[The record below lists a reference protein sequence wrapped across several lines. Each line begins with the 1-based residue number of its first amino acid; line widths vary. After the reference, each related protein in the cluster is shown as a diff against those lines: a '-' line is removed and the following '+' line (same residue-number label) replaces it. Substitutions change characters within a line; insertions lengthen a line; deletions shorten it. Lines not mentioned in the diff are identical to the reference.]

1 MAFKKQ
7 TGFRVSSLG
16 PGILHKRLLLVLFLG
31 LSFMVHAQYNREIV
45 AEPLLKTDTTTLGQ
59 KIVYPDYADAE
70 ITAMKIIIPPG
81 ASTGWHKHEFPVFA
95 FILSGTLTVETEFNQ
110 VMHFSENSTFAEM
123 IRTYHNG
130 SNQGTEDVV
139 LIAFYLGGKGVPLS
153 VKKE

>member
-1 MAFKKQ
+1 MTIRKQ
-7 TGFRVSSLG
+7 TCLKMCKLGRVMLYRG
-16 PGILHKRLLLVLFLG
+16 LLFVVFLG
-31 LSFMVHAQYNREIV
+31 VGLMVQAQYNRDIV
-45 AEPLLKTDTTTLGQ
+45 ATPLLKTDTTTIGQ
-59 KIVYPDYADAE
+59 KIVYPDYPDAE
-70 ITAMKIIIPPG
+70 ITAMKILIPPG

-95 FILSGTLTVETEFNQ
+95 FILSGTLTVETEFNK

-130 SNQGTEDVV
+130 SNQGKEDVV